1 MEKMTFEYQASQ
13 PVKHRAHVG
22 VVGSGDMEVLLEPSL
37 DQATHVAIRTG
48 VDGFGETWKAVL
60 DRFFH
65 RNQQAANIGFKSS
78 GATRG
83 VVMPRLAQGVEE
95 GKTEPWPQRL
105 APRPG

>member
-37 DQATHVAIRTG
+37 DQATHVAIRTS

-65 RNQQAANIGFKSS
+65 RYQHAANIEINDW
-78 GATRG
+78 GATPG
-83 VVMPRLAQGVEE
+83 VEMLRLAQAV
-95 GKTEPWPQRL
+95 QDSQ
-105 APRPG
+105 